1 MPPKIYV
8 QASSPS
14 PSFLM
19 RPPQC
24 EIQPTDLSMNHNDVN
39 IIATD
44 LFKPDS
50 THLHVGVRRPAES
63 STLKNKRLR
72 FNKQASVAGLNE
84 TKVDDIATDIIIPR
98 ERVVS
103 ICNMEKDA
111 LDDYLNEGGDA
122 QEQEAEL
129 LQYFQTA
136 NSSQSFKMIDAATA
150 KSAVVEHVTGQAASA
165 CPVLENYQLHHTG
178 EESRPTVVASVS
190 SVNISTPSVIIFANF
205 SNCH

>member
-1 MPPKIYV
+1 
-8 QASSPS
+8 
-14 PSFLM
+14 M

-24 EIQPTDLSMNHNDVN
+24 EIQPTDLSMNNHEVN

-44 LFKPDS
+44 LFKPDA
-50 THLHVGVRRPAES
+50 THLHVGVRRPADS
-63 STLKNKRLR
+63 STFKNKRLR

-136 NSSQSFKMIDAATA
+136 NSNQPFKMIDAATA
-150 KSAVVEHVTGQAASA
+150 KPAAAEHMAGHAASA
-165 CPVLENYQLHHTG
+165 CPILENYQLHHAG
-178 EESRPTVVASVS
+178 EDGRPTVVASVS
-190 SVNISTPSVIIFANF
+190 SVSISTMSPIHLLIVFLQL
-205 SNCH
+205 